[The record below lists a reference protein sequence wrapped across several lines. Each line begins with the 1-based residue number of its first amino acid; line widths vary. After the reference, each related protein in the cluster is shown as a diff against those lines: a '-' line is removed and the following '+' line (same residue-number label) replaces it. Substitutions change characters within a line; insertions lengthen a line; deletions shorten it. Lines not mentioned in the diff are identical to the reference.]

1 MSTGF
6 LVAVL
11 LLGTLGTAVLGLL
24 SKWIDRKVTARV
36 QWRVGP
42 PLLQPVYDLLKLLGK
57 ETLISEGVSGRGFLA
72 APLFGLAA
80 VIAAACIIWGVILD
94 PTQAFVGDL
103 IVVVYLLTI
112 PSLAFIVGGS
122 SSASVHGGV
131 GASREMK
138 LLLSYELPFILA
150 LVTVLVA
157 VAQGRASAEIPW
169 RATFSLGAIVQYQA
183 EQGAMVNIFRS
194 PFLVHLACLGGLVIA
209 LLSVQAKLGAV
220 PFDIAEAETEIMS
233 GLFVEYSGP
242 PLAVIYL
249 TRAMLLATLPLLLAL
264 TFVGRHA
271 VWTPVAYVI
280 FLVLYVLIRNTNPRV
295 RIDQAMRFFW
305 YRLAPLGV
313 ICLLLALSVK

>member
-1 MSTGF
+1 MAMSTGF

-36 QWRVGP
+36 QWRAGP

-57 ETLISEGVSGRGFLA
+57 ETLVSEGVPRGTFLW
-72 APLFGLAA
+72 APLFGLGA

-103 IVVVYLLTI
+103 IVIVYLLTI
-112 PSLAFIVGGS
+112 PSLAFIIGGS
-122 SSASVHGGV
+122 SSASVQGGV

-157 VAQGRASAEIPW
+157 VARGTAGAWQ
-169 RATFSLGAIVQYQA
+169 ATFSLGKIVEYQA
-183 EQGAMVNIFRS
+183 DQGALVNIFSS

-271 VWTPVAYVI
+271 VWTPLAYVI

-305 YRLAPLGV
+305 FRLAPLGV
-313 ICLLLALSVK
+313 VCVLLAQFAK